1 MIHTIIIQISIC
13 LVFTIFVVKTNSNEN
28 EAHSNFFVPPF
39 QLYKGLD
46 RLKSASFSSFNR
58 MSYFI
63 DISYEFNEKLDQYLN
78 QHFLHTSL
86 TIE

>member
-1 MIHTIIIQISIC
+1 MIYTIIIQISIYF
-13 LVFTIFVVKTNSNEN
+13 VFPIFVVKTHSNEN
-28 EAHSNFFVPPF
+28 EAQSNFFVPPY

-63 DISYEFNEKLDQYLN
+63 DISNEFNEKLDQYLN
-78 QHFLHTSL
+78 QNFLHTSL